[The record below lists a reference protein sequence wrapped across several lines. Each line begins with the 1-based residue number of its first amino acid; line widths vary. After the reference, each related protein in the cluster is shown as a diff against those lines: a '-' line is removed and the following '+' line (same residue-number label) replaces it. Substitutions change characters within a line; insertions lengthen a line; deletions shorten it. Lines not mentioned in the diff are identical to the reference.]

1 MSNSAEETSMR
12 NLSLTE
18 MDRQSL
24 FHPITSIADNL
35 ASGPSIYTSGD
46 GVFLRGDDG
55 RDYLDMGAGLWCVNI
70 GYGRTELADA
80 AQQAMRDLPFQH
92 LFGSAASPQAI
103 LLADRLLQLFREK
116 ANAPHMAR
124 VFFGTSGSDA
134 NDTAI
139 KLVRYYHNVIG
150 QPLKKKIIARTGGYH
165 GLTLAT
171 AGLTGI
177 PAYHAAF
184 DVPLDG
190 ILHTACPHYYRFG
203 LPGESEPAFTAR
215 IIQDLRDLIL
225 REGPE
230 TIGAFFAEPVMGT
243 GGVMLPP
250 VGYFATLQALLTE
263 FDILFV
269 ADEVITGFGRTGEWF
284 GTGRYDLKPDIV
296 TFAKGLTSAYL
307 PLSATLVGTRIWDAL
322 ADASPRTGPF
332 MHGFTYSG
340 HPVCCAVGLATIDLM
355 EREDMVAPVTARGE
369 YLLAALRTRI
379 GDNPFVGDIRGV
391 GLMAAVEFVAD
402 RATRR
407 DFAKPFAPHKL
418 VSAKARAGG
427 LLTRALPY
435 APATAFSPPL
445 IITEPQIDLAV
456 DRYARAL
463 HAAMPEL
470 EAAARA

>member
-1 MSNSAEETSMR
+1 MR

-24 FHPITSIADNL
+24 FHPNTSIADNL
-35 ASGPSIYTSGD
+35 ASGPAIYTSGQ
-46 GVFLRGDDG
+46 GVFLQGEDG
-55 RDYLDMGAGLWCVNI
+55 RDYLDIGAGLWCVNI
-70 GYGRTELADA
+70 GYGREELGDVARE
-80 AQQAMRDLPFQH
+80 AMRTLPFQH

-103 LLADRLLQLFREK
+103 RLADHLLRLFREK
-116 ANAPHMAR
+116 ADAPHIAR

-150 QPLKKKIIARTGGYH
+150 RPLKKKIIARTGGYH

-184 DVPLDG
+184 DVPIDG

-203 LPGESEPAFTAR
+203 VPGESEAAFTAR
-215 IIQDLRDLIL
+215 IIQELRELIL

-230 TIGAFFAEPVMGT
+230 TIGAFFAEPIMGT

-250 VGYFATLQALLTE
+250 VGYFAALQDLLAE
-263 FDILFV
+263 FEILFV
-269 ADEVITGFGRTGEWF
+269 VDEVITGFGRTGEWF
-284 GTGRYDLKPDIV
+284 GTGRYGLKPDIV
-296 TFAKGLTSAYL
+296 TLAKGLTSAYL
-307 PLSATLVGTRIWDAL
+307 PLSATLVGDRIWNAL
-322 ADASPRTGPF
+322 EDASPRMGPF

-340 HPVCCAVGLATIDLM
+340 HPVCCAVGLATLELM
-355 EREDMVAPVTARGE
+355 EREDMVAPVSARGD
-369 YLLAALRTRI
+369 YLLAGLRDRI

-391 GLMAAVEFVAD
+391 GLIAAVEFVAD

-407 DFAKPFAPHKL
+407 DFAAPFAPHKL
-418 VSAKARAGG
+418 VSAKARVEG

-445 IITEPQIDLAV
+445 IITEAEIDLAIE
-456 DRYARAL
+456 RYARAL
-463 HAAMPEL
+463 QAAMPEL
-470 EAAARA
+470 EAATSA

>member
-1 MSNSAEETSMR
+1 MR
-12 NLSLTE
+12 NLTLSD
-18 MDRQSL
+18 MDRHSL
-24 FHPITSIADNL
+24 FHPNTSIADHL
-35 ASGPSIYTSGD
+35 AAGPAIYTSGQ
-46 GVFLRGDDG
+46 GVWLRGEDG

-70 GYGRTELADA
+70 GYGREELADA
-80 AQQAMRDLPFQH
+80 AQEAMRNLPFQH

-103 LLADRLLQLFREK
+103 RLADHLLQLFREK

-124 VFFGTSGSDA
+124 VFFGLSGSDA

-139 KLVRYYHNVIG
+139 KLVRYYHNITG
-150 QPLKKKIIARTGGYH
+150 QPLKKKIIGRIGGYH

-184 DVPLDG
+184 DVPIAG

-203 LPGESEPAFTAR
+203 LPGESEAAFTAR
-215 IIQDLRDLIL
+215 IIQELRELIL

-243 GGVMLPP
+243 GGVMPP
-250 VGYFATLQALLTE
+250 PAGYFAALQALLAE
-263 FDILFV
+263 FDILFCV
-269 ADEVITGFGRTGEWF
+269 DEVITGFGRTGEWF
-284 GTGRYDLKPDIV
+284 GTGRYGLKPDIV
-296 TFAKGLTSAYL
+296 SIAKGLTSAYL
-307 PLSATLVGTRIWDAL
+307 PLSATLVGTRIWNAL
-322 ADASPRTGPF
+322 AEASPRTGPF

-340 HPVCCAVGLATIDLM
+340 HPVSCAVGLATLELM
-355 EREDMVAPVTARGE
+355 EREDIVAPVAARGD
-369 YLLAALRTRI
+369 YLLAALRDRL

-402 RATRR
+402 RDTKR
-407 DFAKPFAPHKL
+407 DFAAPFAPHKL
-418 VSAKARAGG
+418 VSAKARNEG

-445 IITEPQIDLAV
+445 VITEPEIDLAV
-456 DRYARAL
+456 ERFARAVQ
-463 HAAMPEL
+463 AAMPDL
-470 EAAARA
+470 EAAARV